1 MFSKG
6 GNDILVD
13 FKIRGIKGPGS
24 NPRREI
30 RVGNKQ
36 QTNLTER
43 SSKIKKNSEWL
54 FQAIQLR
61 FFSKV
66 TNKNECFK
74 NNWSR
79 VCRTALSLSQISEVK

>member
-1 MFSKG
+1 MLPKG
-6 GNDILVD
+6 GNDILVGY
-13 FKIRGIKGPGS
+13 KIHGIKGPGS

-43 SSKIKKNSEWL
+43 SSKIKISEWL

-61 FFSKV
+61 FFSTV
-66 TNKNECFK
+66 TNKNECYK
-74 NNWSR
+74 NNWS
-79 VCRTALSLSQISEVK
+79 TA